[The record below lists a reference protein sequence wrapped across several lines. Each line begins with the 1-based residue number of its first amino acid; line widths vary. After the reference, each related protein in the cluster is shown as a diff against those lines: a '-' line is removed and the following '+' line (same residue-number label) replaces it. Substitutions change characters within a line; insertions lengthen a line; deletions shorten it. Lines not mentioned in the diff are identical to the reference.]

1 MQVVHNH
8 LDELIY
14 VFIGV
19 LLADQPGCE
28 LLQGVEER
36 VQVHLAV
43 VALPHD
49 ILVDNVIVGLKKAG
63 IREPRDLAQ
72 LLELHGRDGVRAF
85 LPCQVLED
93 ALRMRVDVKLVKLSA
108 IVRQDTLQTTH
119 SLDEV
124 RLLRIGA
131 GGRFGAY

>member
-8 LDELIY
+8 LNELVN

-49 ILVDNVIVGLKKAG
+49 VLVDNVIVGLKEAG
-63 IREPRDLAQ
+63 IREPWDFAE
-72 LLELHGRDGVRAF
+72 LLELHGRDGVGAF
-85 LPCQVLED
+85 LTCQVLED
-93 ALRMRVDVKLVKLSA
+93 ALRM
-108 IVRQDTLQTTH
+108 
-119 SLDEV
+119 
-124 RLLRIGA
+124 
-131 GGRFGAY
+131 